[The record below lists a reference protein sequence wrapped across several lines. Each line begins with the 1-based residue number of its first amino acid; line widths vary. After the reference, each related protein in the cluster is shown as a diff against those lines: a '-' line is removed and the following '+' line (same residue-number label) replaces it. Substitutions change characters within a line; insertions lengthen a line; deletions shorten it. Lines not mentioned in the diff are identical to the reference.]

1 MTAAFDRNA
10 ALAAVKLTLSDA
22 IARDYANALSIDR
35 YAGAGALAHWPP
47 NPHRCHEQVARW
59 LQSHPGDT
67 PVRGWLVDGGDG
79 AQQRFVS
86 HSLVRS
92 ASGALL
98 DVAFARPAYVQRFIE
113 HPAAAG
119 DFLALVLG
127 EPPVSELYVP
137 IPCRS

>member
-1 MTAAFDRNA
+1 MTAVFDRNT
-10 ALAAVKLTLSDA
+10 ALDVVKATLADA

-35 YAGAGALAHWPP
+35 YAGAGALAHWAP

-59 LQSHPGDT
+59 LESHPGDT
-67 PVRGWLVDGGDG
+67 PVRGWLADGGDG

-98 DVAFARPAYVQRFIE
+98 DVAFARPPYEQRFIE

-127 EPPVSELYVP
+127 DPLVSELYVS
-137 IPCRS
+137 IPWS

>member
-1 MTAAFDRNA
+1 MTVAFDRNA
-10 ALAAVKLTLSDA
+10 ALAVVKLSLADA

-35 YAGAGALAHWPP
+35 YAGTGALAHWPP
-47 NPHRCHEQVARW
+47 NPHHCHEQVARW

-67 PVRGWLVDGGDG
+67 PIRGWLADGGDG

-86 HSLVRS
+86 HSLIRS

-98 DVAFARPAYVQRFIE
+98 DVAFAQPPYVQRFIE

-127 EPPVSELYVP
+127 EPPVSELYVS

>member
-10 ALAAVKLTLSDA
+10 ALDVVKATLADV
-22 IARDYANALSIDR
+22 IARDYADALSIDR

-47 NPHRCHEQVARW
+47 APHRCHEQVVRW

-67 PVRGWLVDGGDG
+67 PVRGWLADGGDG

-86 HSLVRS
+86 HSLIRS

-98 DVAFARPAYVQRFIE
+98 DVAFARPPYEQRFIE

-119 DFLALVLG
+119 DFLALVFG
-127 EPPVSELYVP
+127 DPPVSQLFVS